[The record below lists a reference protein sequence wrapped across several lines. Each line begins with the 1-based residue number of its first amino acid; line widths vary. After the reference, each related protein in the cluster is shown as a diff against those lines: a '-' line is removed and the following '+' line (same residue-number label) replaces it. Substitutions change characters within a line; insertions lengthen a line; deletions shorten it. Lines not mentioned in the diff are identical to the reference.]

1 MPYHPGRLMPY
12 HPGRLMPSPP
22 VIPGYPEL
30 IRFALPVMLAAIA
43 TPLMGMV
50 DTAVLGRLG
59 DPAVIAAAGIGGTIF
74 TVIYWCF
81 AFLRFTTTALV
92 SQAVG
97 RNDRRGVLLAGLRPM
112 LAAVV
117 GGVALWLLQWPIGW
131 LALRLLSP
139 PTEVLPLARQYFAAR
154 IWSAPLTLL
163 GYAQFAWL
171 LGQGRART
179 VMILQVLLNA
189 LNAALA
195 CLYVLGFHW
204 GIAGAA
210 WATVSSEACLCAVT
224 TALILRIA
232 PPAQWRAVRDRVLD
246 KAAWRT
252 LFAANVDITVRTLLL
267 TGSLALMTERGAQM
281 GLMDL
286 AANQILMQAFLLV
299 ANLLDG
305 FATAAEVFG
314 GRAIGAGSRV
324 ALVRIVRR
332 CAALSLGWSV
342 TLALG
347 LLAAESGYLRIM
359 TSNRDLQ
366 ETAAR
371 YWPWVAL
378 LPVVCIW
385 AFLWDGVFMSAMR
398 TRTLRNTMAG
408 SVLVYVAALFWG
420 SSRWGNHGIWA
431 ALLAL
436 MAARSL
442 FLTLAWPRLRDGV
455 GAGTHPGT
463 GAAAGADAGA

>member
-1 MPYHPGRLMPY
+1 MVDAVTKGMAWRDCRILTYHSERLMP
-12 HPGRLMPSPP
+12 PPP
-22 VIPGYPEL
+22 VIPAYPAL
-30 IRFALPVMLAAIA
+30 IRFAVPVMLAAMA

-59 DPAVIAAAGIGGTIF
+59 DPAVIAAAGIGATIF

-92 SQAVG
+92 SQAIG
-97 RNDRRGVLLAGLRPM
+97 RNDPREVLLAGLRPM
-112 LAAVV
+112 LAAVT
-117 GGVALWLLQWPIGW
+117 GGIGLWLLQVPIVW
-131 LALRLLSP
+131 LALKLLSP
-139 PTEVLPLARQYFAAR
+139 PADVLPLARAYFNAR
-154 IWSAPLTLL
+154 IWSAPMTLL

-171 LGQGRART
+171 MGQGRART
-179 VMILQVLLNA
+179 VMLLQVALNA

-195 CLYVLGFHW
+195 FLYVTGFHW

-210 WATVSSEACLCAVT
+210 WATVTSETCIAIVT

-232 PPAQWRAVRDRVLD
+232 PLAAWRGVRDQLLA

-252 LFAANVDITVRTLLL
+252 LFSANVDITIRTLLL
-267 TGSLALMTERGAQM
+267 TGSFALMTERGARL

-314 GRAIGAGSRV
+314 GRAIGAGSRP
-324 ALVRIVRR
+324 ALVAIVRR
-332 CAALSLGWSV
+332 AALLSLGWSL
-342 TLALG
+342 TLAAA
-347 LLAAESGYLRIM
+347 LLAVKPLYLRAM
-359 TSNRDLQ
+359 TSNVSLQ
-366 ETAAR
+366 ETASV
-371 YWPWVAL
+371 YWPWVAG
-378 LPVVCIW
+378 LPLICIW

-408 SVLVYVAALFWG
+408 SVLIYVPTLFLL
-420 SSRWGNHGIWA
+420 SSLWGNHGVWA
-431 ALLAL
+431 GLITL

-442 FLTLAWPRLRDGV
+442 LLTLAWPKLRNAV
-455 GAGTHPGT
+455 
-463 GAAAGADAGA
+463 